1 MEGILII
8 SGPRT
13 GSTYLGNELSKNYDF
28 KFISEPREIKHLKKA
43 KCIKLIPF
51 KTVDYTLDDIVDFSK
66 RFSNIILL
74 QRKDKIAQAESWQAL
89 HGMKYLKQGD
99 HLKWQVGTIEP
110 KYPLEFYVDKVKYL
124 DEKIEWLSKK
134 LNIPISFYEDIYYE
148 GKVPYDLIFKPDLS
162 KRLRQEQKKKK
173 QRYL

>member
-13 GSTYLGNELSKNYDF
+13 GSTYLGKELSKNYDF
-28 KFISEPREIKHLKKA
+28 KFISEPKEIKHLKKV

-51 KTVDYTLDDIVDFSK
+51 KTVDYTLEDIIDFSK
-66 RFSNIILL
+66 RFSNVILL

-89 HGMKYLKQGD
+89 HGMKYLPQQD

-110 KYPLEFYVDKVKYL
+110 KYPLEFYIDRIKYL
-124 DEKIEWLSKK
+124 DEKIEWLSEK
-134 LNIPISFYEDIYYE
+134 LNIPISFYEDIFYE
-148 GKVPYDLIFKPDLS
+148 GKVPYDLNFKPDLS